1 MQRGR
6 GPVRKEPE
14 HLINERIDAPMVRV
28 VGEGME
34 PTIMNTKEALRRAY
48 EDGLDL
54 VMSSPQANPPVCKII
69 EYQKYL
75 YEQKKREKERKANSS
90 KVVIKEIR
98 LSPQTDDHDFE
109 FKLNH
114 AIRFLKEGN
123 KVKVDVFFR
132 GRSIVYKEQGEAQL
146 LKFAEALFEY
156 GKPEQMPRLEGK
168 RMLMIIA
175 PKK

>member
-1 MQRGR
+1 
-6 GPVRKEPE
+6 
-14 HLINERIDAPMVRV
+14 MVRL
-28 VGEGME
+28 VGDGME
-34 PTIMNTKEALRRAY
+34 PTIMSTKEALTQAY
-48 EDGLDL
+48 DEGMDL
-54 VMSSPQANPPVCKII
+54 VMISPTANPPVCKII

-75 YEQKKREKERKANSS
+75 YEQKKKEKERKANST

-114 AIRFLKEGN
+114 AKRFLKEGN

-146 LKFAEALFEY
+146 LKFAEALMEY
-156 GKPEQMPRLEGK
+156 GKPEAMPRLEGK
-168 RMLMIIA
+168 RMLIIIA

>member
-1 MQRGR
+1 
-6 GPVRKEPE
+6 
-14 HLINERIDAPMVRV
+14 MVRV
-28 VGEGME
+28 VGDGME
-34 PTIMNTKEALRRAY
+34 PTIMSTKEALTQAY
-48 EDGLDL
+48 DEGMDL
-54 VMSSPQANPPVCKII
+54 VMISPTANPPVCKII

-75 YEQKKREKERKANSS
+75 YEQKKKDKERKANST

-114 AIRFLKEGN
+114 AKRFLKEGN

-146 LKFAEALFEY
+146 LKFAEALMEY
-156 GKPEQMPRLEGK
+156 GKPEAMPRLEGK
-168 RMLMIIA
+168 RMLIIIA